1 MQLCLASSREKNE
14 SLVGDELVKSP
25 SFLSTHGVTI
35 DKSPVAVWPWLVQM
49 GQGRGG
55 FYSYTAV
62 ENLFGC
68 RMKNANQLYPHWQQI
83 SVGDTI
89 QLHPRFAPLSVKCL
103 QEGDNLVLYQMGKA
117 VWSWVFVLR
126 PSINRKTGGQ
136 STRLLIRTRV
146 RFSQKILAR
155 LIWPAMNFGHYV
167 MERRMLLGI
176 KQRAESIG
184 CDKKTGE

>member
-1 MQLCLASSREKNE
+1 MQLCFPSSREKKE
-14 SLVGDELVKSP
+14 ILVGDELVKSP
-25 SFLSTHGVTI
+25 VFSSTHGVTI
-35 DKSPVAVWPWLVQM
+35 DESPVAVWPWLVQM
-49 GQGRGG
+49 GQSRGG
-55 FYSYTAV
+55 FYSYTAI

-89 QLHPRFAPLSVKCL
+89 QLHPRFEPLSVKCL
-103 QEGDNLVLYQMGKA
+103 EEGENLVLYQRGMA

-126 PSINRKTGGQ
+126 PSINRKTDVQ

-146 RFSQKILAR
+146 RFSQQVLAR
-155 LIWPAMNFGHYV
+155 LIWPAMKFGHYV

-184 CDKKTGE
+184 CVKKTGE